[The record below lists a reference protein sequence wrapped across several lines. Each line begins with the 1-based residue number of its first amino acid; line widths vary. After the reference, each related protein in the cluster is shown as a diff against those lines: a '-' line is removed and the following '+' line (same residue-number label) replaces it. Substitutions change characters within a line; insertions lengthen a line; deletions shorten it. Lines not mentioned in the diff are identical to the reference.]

1 MMRLDRFL
9 SETTPL
15 TRSLAKRALKNG
27 EVTLNGEPIKQSATV
42 DTNLLCSAVV

>member
-15 TRSLAKRALKNG
+15 TRSLAKRALK
-27 EVTLNGEPIKQSATV
+27 
-42 DTNLLCSAVV
+42 